1 MKKVIKAPI
10 IFSLL
15 AASAFSIVGLEPSI
29 AGNKELRWVGKC
41 RVMKVGKGDYRIKRN
56 ANLIWKGTS
65 FYGAWAA
72 FHDRG
77 RLNACDA
84 PNNYFPYKMWGS
96 GGN

>member
-41 RVMKVGKGDYRIKRN
+41 RVMKVGKGDFRIKRN

-65 FYGAWAA
+65 FYGAWRA
-72 FHDRG
+72 FHDYG
-77 RLNACDA
+77 RRVACDVPA
-84 PNNYFPYKMWGS
+84 SYQIYKMWGS